1 MKDLKGQGT
10 FKKER
15 LQGSQ
20 HAGKR
25 DREMRD
31 AIREEEKEGGRKEK
45 REREGGNGERE
56 KQEGRDEGK

>member
-31 AIREEEKEGGRKEK
+31 ARRTLAEAKS
-45 REREGGNGERE
+45 
-56 KQEGRDEGK
+56 